1 MKQRQSKI
9 PTILGTP
16 PNNESLLIPH
26 YKSREE
32 FEAAPNTYK
41 ATLFDN
47 LKPDGWTASGETIF
61 HKSANFM
68 DYLHGDVNNEEAEF
82 ACRYE
87 YARES
92 KDVWDAAKLRDA
104 RKGGELSCEQACGL
118 NTSKACVNIWRS
130 SREVARIGT

>member
-1 MKQRQSKI
+1 VKQRQSKI
-9 PTILGTP
+9 PTILDNP
-16 PNNESLLIPH
+16 PINGSVLIPH

-41 ATLFDN
+41 ATLFAD
-47 LKPDGWTASGETIF
+47 LKPAGWTASKKTIF

-92 KDVWDAAKLRDA
+92 KDVWDAAKLRDD
-104 RKGGELSCEQACGL
+104 EQ
-118 NTSKACVNIWRS
+118 R
-130 SREVARIGT
+130 